1 MSRRRVTNGSK
12 AGRVAT
18 SSEETELAIRV
29 GKAIAQRRT
38 EANLTQEQVAEKL
51 GIGTE
56 AVSRMERGTV
66 MPTVAR
72 LVRLAEILSCGA
84 DDLLMDGSNR
94 ASDQAKLIAQLLE
107 DLTQND
113 RDLLLELLR
122 KMSSRLKQP

>member
-1 MSRRRVTNGSK
+1 
-12 AGRVAT
+12 
-18 SSEETELAIRV
+18 
-29 GKAIAQRRT
+29 
-38 EANLTQEQVAEKL
+38 
-51 GIGTE
+51 
-56 AVSRMERGTV
+56 MERGTV

-113 RDLLLELLR
+113 RDLLLDLLR
-122 KMSSRLKQP
+122 KMSSRLKQS

>member
-1 MSRRRVTNGSK
+1 MNGSK

-29 GKAIAQRRT
+29 GKAIPQRRT

>member
-1 MSRRRVTNGSK
+1 MNGSK
-12 AGRVAT
+12 AGRAAT
-18 SSEETELAIRV
+18 TSEETELAIRV

-51 GIGTE
+51 GIGPE

-122 KMSSRLKQP
+122 KMSSRLKQS

>member
-1 MSRRRVTNGSK
+1 MNGSK

-18 SSEETELAIRV
+18 TSEETELAIRV
-29 GKAIAQRRT
+29 GKAMAQRRT

-51 GIGTE
+51 GIGPE

-122 KMSSRLKQP
+122 KMSSRLKQS

>member
-1 MSRRRVTNGSK
+1 MNGSK

>member
-1 MSRRRVTNGSK
+1 MNGSK

-94 ASDQAKLIAQLLE
+94 ASDQAKLIAQLLD

>member
-1 MSRRRVTNGSK
+1 MNGSK
-12 AGRVAT
+12 AGRAAT
-18 SSEETELAIRV
+18 TSEETELAIRV

-51 GIGTE
+51 GIGPE

-94 ASDQAKLIAQLLE
+94 ASDQAKLIAQLLD

>member
-1 MSRRRVTNGSK
+1 MNGSK
-12 AGRVAT
+12 AGRAAT
-18 SSEETELAIRV
+18 TSEETELAIRV

-51 GIGTE
+51 GIGPE

-107 DLTQND
+107 ELTQND

-122 KMSSRLKQP
+122 KMSSRLKQS

>member
-1 MSRRRVTNGSK
+1 MNGSK

-29 GKAIAQRRT
+29 GKAIAQRRA